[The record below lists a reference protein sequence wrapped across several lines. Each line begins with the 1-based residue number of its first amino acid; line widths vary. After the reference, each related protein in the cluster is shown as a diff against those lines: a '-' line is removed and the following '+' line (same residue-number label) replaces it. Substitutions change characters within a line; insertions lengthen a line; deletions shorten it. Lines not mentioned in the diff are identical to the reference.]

1 MEIYKMLLQ
10 KRSLY
15 FFGGMIFAFTISNLP
30 KFINPSHISNL
41 GDERTK
47 IRKAILFGDSIT
59 QEASDPARDGWV
71 SSLSAYWI
79 RRVDIFNRG
88 FGGYNS
94 RWGMKIYQSVVLD
107 HRPDIIFLF
116 FRANDS
122 VCEEVPQHVPLL
134 EYKDNLSSMV
144 EQAQSTLPYST
155 IIILSPPPVYEP
167 LLEERNKEKKKKIL
181 SDRVCS
187 RTREYVKACVEVGA
201 KFNVDVIDN
210 FTSMEGDSKN
220 RSDYLRDGLHL
231 NSKGN
236 AKVYE
241 NVINLIE
248 KKYKQLDPENMQ
260 MYQPHWSEI
269 VANPDIL

>member
-1 MEIYKMLLQ
+1 
-10 KRSLY
+10 
-15 FFGGMIFAFTISNLP
+15 
-30 KFINPSHISNL
+30 
-41 GDERTK
+41 
-47 IRKAILFGDSIT
+47 
-59 QEASDPARDGWV
+59 
-71 SSLSAYWI
+71 
-79 RRVDIFNRG
+79 
-88 FGGYNS
+88 
-94 RWGMKIYQSVVLD
+94 MKIYQSVVLD

-116 FRANDS
+116 FGANDS